1 MWVRKSK
8 RFLQS
13 LGLSLLLFFVPC
25 SLCSADVILTD
36 SEAEELMSTIQES
49 QKELTT
55 VQTELSNVQTELN
68 DVKND
73 YTEQKKS
80 YEKQLDEAER
90 EKEVLTKAVIATSAS
105 NVVLLSVLLL
115 VLLL

>member
-1 MWVRKSK
+1 MKKSK
-8 RFLQS
+8 RCLQL

-68 DVKND
+68 DVKKD
-73 YTEQKKS
+73 YTEQKKY
-80 YEKQLDEAER
+80 YEKQLDEAEK

-105 NVVLLSVLLL
+105 NVVLLSV
-115 VLLL
+115 VLLMILI

>member
-1 MWVRKSK
+1 MRKSK

-55 VQTELSNVQTELN
+55 VQTELSNVQTELKN
-68 DVKND
+68 VKSD
-73 YTEQKKS
+73 YTEQKKY
-80 YEKQLDEAER
+80 YEKQLDEAEK
-90 EKEVLTKAVIATSAS
+90 EKEILTKAVIATSAS
-105 NVVLLSVLLL
+105 NVVLLGVVLLMI
-115 VLLL
+115 LL